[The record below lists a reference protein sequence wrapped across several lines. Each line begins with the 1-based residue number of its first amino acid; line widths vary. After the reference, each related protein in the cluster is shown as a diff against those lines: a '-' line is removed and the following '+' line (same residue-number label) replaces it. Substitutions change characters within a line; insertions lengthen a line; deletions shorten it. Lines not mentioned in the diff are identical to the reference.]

1 MKEDTMD
8 SLVHACFSIFVFCV
22 NNNKKSDGC
31 YSSLCFFGRATWLAK
46 SQFPDLGLNWATAVK
61 ALKPKHRPLG
71 NSLLILN
78 LYYLSCLI
86 FVSIFKV

>member
-1 MKEDTMD
+1 MVVTH
-8 SLVHACFSIFVFCV
+8 LCAFLAVPHGLL
-22 NNNKKSDGC
+22 NL
-31 YSSLCFFGRATWLAK
+31 SS
-46 SQFPDLGLNWATAVK
+46 LNWATAVK